1 MISSPLVCLRVVK
14 VHLLS
19 LDVQRGVFVAGLK
32 EEIVSDAEQIL
43 KLIDSG
49 EGF

>member
-1 MISSPLVCLRVVK
+1 MCLSVTKPVF
-14 VHLLS
+14 
-19 LDVQRGVFVAGLK
+19 DVQRGVFVAGLN

-43 KLIDSG
+43 KLLDSG